1 MRQSVFPEFDSEGQF
16 RPNPQNFLR
25 ALEIPLKLS
34 ILKKLLFFKSL
45 CTYQLRLKAKDMSC
59 N

>member
-16 RPNPQNFLR
+16 RPSPQNFLR

-34 ILKKLLFFKSL
+34 ILKKLFFFQILVYLPIAS
-45 CTYQLRLKAKDMSC
+45 
-59 N
+59 